1 MSRSHWASYWITGSK
16 LSVTMIIQF
25 KWHFHGVWNLMHNYW
40 VFSGATKWIQEGTW
54 ESFVHCAN
62 TYKFRV
68 LSTSQHL
75 VIRPWVL
82 LSPCRGVW
90 ACSTVPSALNLICN
104 TLFLPFKCHPST
116 LVMFQRCCSSDLQWL
131 RDVIMVCCPLVVKIV
146 RTSHTFCFVDWQW
159 CWLLQVML
167 CNPICVLGYT
177 IASWRFFRERIEEEE
192 LSLIHF
198 FAEDYVEYKKK
209 VPTGLPFISGI
220 RVN

>member
-1 MSRSHWASYWITGSK
+1 MTFPWCVELDVQLSDVLWCHKMDTRWNMGVIWTSCKYIEIQSLIDQSASGNK
-16 LSVTMIIQF
+16 AM
-25 KWHFHGVWNLMHNYW
+25 
-40 VFSGATKWIQEGTW
+40 GAAFPMQGCVCLFNTAS
-54 ESFVHCAN
+54 SFEINCN
-62 TYKFRV
+62 TV
-68 LSTSQHL
+68 LRFFL
-75 VIRPWVL
+75 YVL
-82 LSPCRGVW
+82 L
-90 ACSTVPSALNLICN
+90 
-104 TLFLPFKCHPST
+104 FKCHPST
-116 LVMFQRCCSSDLQWL
+116 LDMFQHCCRSDLQWL
-131 RDVIMVCCPLVVKIV
+131 RDVTMVCSPLVVKIV
-146 RTSHTFCFVDWQW
+146 RISHMFCFVDWQW